1 MNSGLSQIANEEE
14 AVPVSG
20 IRAAIPCLDPWD
32 LTERQHLS
40 YDYDSE
46 GGAAVASAYAIGDT
60 PAIAELFDRH
70 AATVTR
76 FVCRHVQ
83 SRADVEDIVQATFVK
98 VVRGISSFDGR
109 SMVSTWLLGIAANVI
124 KHHQRSRARRQR
136 FESLLALGQGEGR
149 ETRVTERIEARRSL
163 AAANDA
169 LQRLDLEKRQAFVMC
184 ELEGLSAR
192 EAAMTLGATETTV
205 WKRVSDTRKILRR
218 AMPTELVLKME
229 TKESGSSIDS

>member
-1 MNSGLSQIANEEE
+1 MNSALSQITNEEE
-14 AVPVSG
+14 EAPVSG
-20 IRAAIPCLDPWD
+20 ICAAIPCLEPSV
-32 LTERQHLS
+32 LTHGQQLS
-40 YDYDSE
+40 YSYDSE
-46 GGAAVASAYAIGDT
+46 ADAALASACAVRDA

-83 SRADVEDIVQATFVK
+83 SRADVEDIVQATFVQ

-109 SMVSTWLLGIAANVI
+109 SMASTWLLGIAANII
-124 KHHQRSRARRQR
+124 KHHRRSKARRQR
-136 FESLLALGQGEGR
+136 FESFLALAQGEVR

-169 LQRLDLEKRQAFVMC
+169 LQRLDLEKRLAFVMC
-184 ELEGLSAR
+184 EIEGLSAR
-192 EAAMTLGATETTV
+192 EAAVTLGATETTV

-218 AMPTELVLKME
+218 AMPTELV
-229 TKESGSSIDS
+229 